1 MDRSQIIILATLILA
16 LTFSWRTVHAS
27 VGREKIHGGGIAR
40 IFHYIGV
47 TAYLG
52 VVPSALL
59 GTIFV
64 GPLRLGIPLALTYLL
79 IALIALF
86 LYAVGERGARANL
99 DLDDRGWTEQ
109 DARSSGL

>member
-1 MDRSQIIILATLILA
+1 MDRSQTIVLTTLILA
-16 LTFSWRTVHAS
+16 LLFSWRTVRAS
-27 VGREKIHGGGIAR
+27 IRREKIHGGLPAR
-40 IFHYIGV
+40 IFHYVGV

-64 GPLRLGIPLALTYLL
+64 GPLKLGIPLALTYLL
-79 IALIALF
+79 VALVALF
-86 LYAVGERGARANL
+86 LYAVWESSARANIVL
-99 DLDDRGWTEQ
+99 EDRGWTEY